1 MFMDVNH
8 WIGVIRS
15 ATVMTMRDDAGSGFR
30 AAFGV
35 AEFRVL
41 WCASLTS
48 IVGDQLARL
57 ALSILVF
64 QRTGSPAWTALTYA
78 LTMLP
83 GLLSGVLLT
92 GLADR
97 YPRRTVMVCSDLGRA
112 ALVAVMAVPAVPLP
126 LVVALLVLVQ
136 LAEPPFAAAQGAL
149 LPVVLGERRYE
160 AGQSIH
166 LITHQVGLLLGFAG
180 GGLVVAWLG
189 TSGALAV
196 DAVTFALSALL
207 LRLGLRPRPR
217 PASLTPSDGP
227 STGVWWA
234 QVRAGAG
241 LVWHDR
247 RLRLLIAI
255 GCLAAFAVVPEGLA
269 APFSEEVGA
278 GVAGVGVLL
287 AADPAGMVV
296 GALLLRLVPAAAR
309 VRLLGCSA
317 CSPSPRCCRWP
328 GTSSR
333 PVSGSPSGCS
343 RCPARSARTRSR
355 PVPRSS
361 DWYPTGGAGRRWA
374 SPARAWSPPRASAWP
389 RAVSWRS
396 GPGPPRARSPPRG
409 PRERCWRSP
418 RPPRGPGC
426 PQR

>member
-1 MFMDVNH
+1 
-8 WIGVIRS
+8 
-15 ATVMTMRDDAGSGFR
+15 MTMRDDAGSGFR

-207 LRLGLRPRPR
+207 LRLGLRPRP
-217 PASLTPSDGP
+217 ASLTPSDGP

-309 VRLLGCSA
+309 VRLLGLLAVATVLPVAGYFLSPGLGFAVGLLALSGAFSA
-317 CSPSPRCCRWP
+317 YQVTAGATFVRLVPDRRR
-328 GTSSR
+328 GQAL
-333 PVSGSPSGCS
+333 GF
-343 RCPARSARTRSR
+343 ARTSLVAAQGLGVAAGGLVAQWTGSTTGTIAAAGAAGTVLALAAAASWSR
-355 PVPRSS
+355 
-361 DWYPTGGAGRRWA
+361 
-374 SPARAWSPPRASAWP
+374 
-389 RAVSWRS
+389 VSTTVTTD
-396 GPGPPRARSPPRG
+396 G
-409 PRERCWRSP
+409 
-418 RPPRGPGC
+418 
-426 PQR
+426 